1 MIFLKL
7 GHECPS
13 PSGGHLRET
22 QGNIKAAKCED
33 LTSRALALPDG
44 KEDTHTADTATS
56 QVASWRRHRLRL
68 KLKDEKEFI
77 RETKA
82 GTAFQTRD
90 LKAWRQK

>member
-56 QVASWRRHRLRL
+56 QVASWRRKTWSRDWKHRVGLS
-68 KLKDEKEFI
+68 E
-77 RETKA
+77 
-82 GTAFQTRD
+82 
-90 LKAWRQK
+90 WRGRNRSM